1 MAKQIVV
8 TESSYQ
14 KLKEELDYLK
24 NVKRKEAAE
33 NVGIARSF
41 GDLSENSEYDEA
53 KNEQAKIEAQISELE
68 ETISHAKVISDHEI
82 QTDMVNVG
90 ISVTVYDMDY
100 DEEVEYQIVSS
111 REVDPLEN
119 KISDQSPI
127 GKALLEAE
135 KELIRVGD
143 ETGMEIVIVRPPLI
157 YGPDCQNLFGEVKIM
172 VDYCVPLPLRSC
184 KRNHRSLVGIDNL
197 VDFLICCATHPDA
210 ANETFLVSDGED
222 LSTLNIFKL
231 LAKTH
236 HRPCLLWPFPPIL
249 VRLFNSYIGRQAW
262 EEFFFQSQV
271 ADIHKAQLVLG
282 WTPPLSVEQSFRRSW
297 DENFYLG
304 SHTSSK

>member
-1 MAKQIVV
+1 MV
-8 TESSYQ
+8 
-14 KLKEELDYLK
+14 YLN

-33 NVGIARSF
+33 YVGIARSF

-127 GKALLEAE
+127 GKALIGT
-135 KELIRVGD
+135 KVGD
-143 ETGMEIVIVRPPLI
+143 II
-157 YGPDCQNLFGEVKIM
+157 
-172 VDYCVPLPLRSC
+172 
-184 KRNHRSLVGIDNL
+184 
-197 VDFLICCATHPDA
+197 
-210 ANETFLVSDGED
+210 
-222 LSTLNIFKL
+222 
-231 LAKTH
+231 
-236 HRPCLLWPFPPIL
+236 
-249 VRLFNSYIGRQAW
+249 
-262 EEFFFQSQV
+262 
-271 ADIHKAQLVLG
+271 
-282 WTPPLSVEQSFRRSW
+282 SVEVPDGVAKFKVMKIEKKDS
-297 DENFYLG
+297 
-304 SHTSSK
+304 

>member
-68 ETISHAKVISDHEI
+68 ETINHAKVISDHEI
-82 QTDMVNVG
+82 QTDMVSVG
-90 ISVTVYDMDY
+90 VSVTVYDMDF

-127 GKALLEAE
+127 GRALIGT
-135 KELIRVGD
+135 KVD
-143 ETGMEIVIVRPPLI
+143 DVVSVDV
-157 YGPDCQNLFGEVKIM
+157 PDGVAKFKIVKIEKK
-172 VDYCVPLPLRSC
+172 DS
-184 KRNHRSLVGIDNL
+184 
-197 VDFLICCATHPDA
+197 
-210 ANETFLVSDGED
+210 
-222 LSTLNIFKL
+222 
-231 LAKTH
+231 
-236 HRPCLLWPFPPIL
+236 
-249 VRLFNSYIGRQAW
+249 
-262 EEFFFQSQV
+262 
-271 ADIHKAQLVLG
+271 
-282 WTPPLSVEQSFRRSW
+282 
-297 DENFYLG
+297 
-304 SHTSSK
+304 

>member
-41 GDLSENSEYDEA
+41 GDLSENSEYDQA

-82 QTDMVNVG
+82 QTDMVSVG
-90 ISVTVYDMDY
+90 VSVTVYDMEY

-119 KISDQSPI
+119 RISDQSPI
-127 GKALLEAE
+127 GRALIGT
-135 KELIRVGD
+135 KIGD
-143 ETGMEIVIVRPPLI
+143 IV
-157 YGPDCQNLFGEVKIM
+157 
-172 VDYCVPLPLRSC
+172 
-184 KRNHRSLVGIDNL
+184 
-197 VDFLICCATHPDA
+197 
-210 ANETFLVSDGED
+210 
-222 LSTLNIFKL
+222 
-231 LAKTH
+231 
-236 HRPCLLWPFPPIL
+236 
-249 VRLFNSYIGRQAW
+249 
-262 EEFFFQSQV
+262 
-271 ADIHKAQLVLG
+271 
-282 WTPPLSVEQSFRRSW
+282 SVEVPDGVAKFKVMKIEKKDS
-297 DENFYLG
+297 
-304 SHTSSK
+304 